1 MICWH
6 DAEHNRPA
14 ECGDHA
20 GVVPAGLKR
29 WCLNGQAEG
38 GCVMT
43 RLYAWLWQ
51 GCASLALV
59 VLLVGLAAW
68 GTSGVWAEEEFPAE
82 PCPCLPDETP
92 QECALR
98 CGQENRRCNTFGCT
112 TSACYRTGY
121 RRCNTTGNECRQMT
135 NPPLCGGCTCREHEP
150 DPCICEL

>member
-51 GCASLALV
+51 GCASLALA

-68 GTSGVWAEEEFPAE
+68 VGHNAFAEVP
-82 PCPCLPDETP
+82 LPLTDCNCHPSDET
-92 QECALR
+92 CLTV
-98 CGQENRRCNTFGCT
+98 CM
-112 TSACYRTGY
+112 SV
-121 RRCNTTGNECRQMT
+121 
-135 NPPLCGGCTCREHEP
+135 
-150 DPCICEL
+150 

>member
-51 GCASLALV
+51 GCASLALA

-98 CGQENRRCNTFGCT
+98 CQNRGIGYCLLHNRNCT
-112 TSACYRTGY
+112 EKWCFTLPFCVYQSRHDT
-121 RRCNTTGNECRQMT
+121 
-135 NPPLCGGCTCREHEP
+135 
-150 DPCICEL
+150 CICVGN

>member
-51 GCASLALV
+51 GCASLALA

-68 GTSGVWAEEEFPAE
+68 GTSSVWAEMGEIGLQVP
-82 PCPCLPDETP
+82 PCSVCS
-92 QECALR
+92 
-98 CGQENRRCNTFGCT
+98 NGCT
-112 TSACYRTGY
+112 SIMVNDCPNTASPCKALPNCNCRCVNPKKATNNINCGCY
-121 RRCNTTGNECRQMT
+121 
-135 NPPLCGGCTCREHEP
+135 
-150 DPCICEL
+150 

>member
-51 GCASLALV
+51 GCASLALA

-68 GTSGVWAEEEFPAE
+68 GTSGVWAEEDNVG
-82 PCPCLPDETP
+82 L
-92 QECALR
+92 QL
-98 CGQENRRCNTFGCT
+98 
-112 TSACYRTGY
+112 
-121 RRCNTTGNECRQMT
+121 
-135 NPPLCGGCTCREHEP
+135 PPLASDCGDRTKCTPC
-150 DPCICEL
+150 DFPCIDVCFGSGKCGPDHCRCVMNKTNDKCICVDK

>member
-51 GCASLALV
+51 GCASLALA

-68 GTSGVWAEEEFPAE
+68 GTSSVWAEEEFPAE

-98 CGQENRRCNTFGCT
+98 CGQRSF
-112 TSACYRTGY
+112 SCY
-121 RRCNTTGNECRQMT
+121 ED
-135 NPPLCGGCTCREHEP
+135 CTCSRRGCVGACDTTAIPGCDTKCRCFAIWSERQQ
-150 DPCICEL
+150 DWICKCQRR

>member
-1 MICWH
+1 MRTTR
-6 DAEHNRPA
+6 E
-14 ECGDHA
+14 
-20 GVVPAGLKR
+20 GV
-29 WCLNGQAEG
+29 QG
-38 GCVMT
+38 GGV
-43 RLYAWLWQ
+43 A
-51 GCASLALV
+51 
-59 VLLVGLAAW
+59 VLRSPVATVSRRVYSDRQSFFLQGLAAW

-112 TSACYRTGY
+112 TPACYRTGY

>member
-29 WCLNGQAEG
+29 CCLNGQPEG

-51 GCASLALV
+51 GCASLALA

-68 GTSGVWAEEEFPAE
+68 GTHNACAEDPI
-82 PCPCLPDETP
+82 PIPIDGP
-92 QECALR
+92 R
-98 CGQENRRCNTFGCT
+98 CTECT
-112 TSACYRTGY
+112 TLCVGQIGAPCDQFGQNGPTCSASCFCMQDPNGTAQP
-121 RRCNTTGNECRQMT
+121 NCRPIF
-135 NPPLCGGCTCREHEP
+135 N
-150 DPCICEL
+150 